1 MMAQLRNQCESLD
14 FKIVRSA
21 VDDNLLLPGVEWSV
35 TSNSTALDFA
45 PPAQPAEPAS
55 QPIIAVRDLVH
66 RYQDRTALNGVSFE
80 VRPAELFG
88 LLGPNG
94 SGKTTLFRILS
105 TLMVPTSGSA
115 TIAGFDAVRQA
126 AALRRHIG
134 VVFQAQSVDLKL
146 TAYEN
151 LWHQGHL
158 YGLRGPDLKARIN
171 EILTRV
177 GLLDRSADRVETFSG
192 GMQRRIELAKGLL
205 HHPEVLLLDEP
216 TTGLDPGARH
226 DLWQYLQILRDQ
238 EHVSVI
244 VTTHLMEEAERC
256 DRLAIL
262 NEGNLVALGTP
273 EALTREI
280 GGDVILLE
288 ARDPQTLADL
298 IRDKFHVDATVMD
311 KQVRIEIENGH
322 RFVPDVVEAF
332 PGEIQSL
339 SVSKPTLGDV
349 FIHRTGHR
357 FWSEDAEPSSEKG
370 KKKGKKKKS
379 S

>member
-1 MMAQLRNQCESLD
+1 M
-14 FKIVRSA
+14 
-21 VDDNLLLPGVEWSV
+21 
-35 TSNSTALDFA
+35 TSNSSAIDFPPPITLAADAA
-45 PPAQPAEPAS
+45 PS
-55 QPIIAVRDLVH
+55 IISVTDLVH
-66 RYQDRTALNGVSFE
+66 RYQDRAALKGVSFD

-105 TLMVPTSGSA
+105 TLMVPTSGTA
-115 TIAGFDAVRQA
+115 TIAGFDAVRQPG
-126 AALRRHIG
+126 ALRRHIG
-134 VVFQAQSVDLKL
+134 VVFQAQSVDPKL

-158 YGLRGPDLKARIN
+158 YGLRGKELKERIT

-177 GLLDRSADRVETFSG
+177 GLLDRRDDLVETFSG

-216 TTGLDPGARH
+216 TTGLDPGARR

-273 EALTREI
+273 DALTREI

-288 ARDPQTLADL
+288 AQNPQSLADR
-298 IRDKFHVDATVMD
+298 IRAKFQVDATVMD
-311 KQVRIEIENGH
+311 NKVRLEIENGH

-339 SVSKPTLGDV
+339 SVSKPTLEDV
-349 FIHRTGHR
+349 FIRRTGHR
-357 FWSEDAEPSSEKG
+357 FWTEDAESPAKPG
-370 KKKGKKKKS
+370 MKKGKKKAS
-379 S
+379 

>member
-1 MMAQLRNQCESLD
+1 VTPNPSAID
-14 FKIVRSA
+14 FASPETPAVQANSA
-21 VDDNLLLPGVEWSV
+21 V
-35 TSNSTALDFA
+35 
-45 PPAQPAEPAS
+45 
-55 QPIIAVRDLVH
+55 IAVRDLVH
-66 RYQDRTALNGVSFE
+66 RYQDRTALNGVSFD
-80 VRPAELFG
+80 VRAAELFG

-105 TLMVPTSGSA
+105 TLMVPSSGAA
-115 TIAGFDAVRQA
+115 TIVGLDAVRQSG
-126 AALRRHIG
+126 ALRRHIG

-158 YGLRGPDLKARIN
+158 YGLRGPELKKRIE

-177 GLLDRSADRVETFSG
+177 GLLDRSGDRVETFSG

-216 TTGLDPGARH
+216 TTGLDPGARR

-238 EHVSVI
+238 EQVTVI

-273 EALTREI
+273 EELTREI

-288 ARDPQTLADL
+288 ARDPQSLADR
-298 IRDKFHVDATVMD
+298 IRNKFRVDASVMD
-311 KQVRIEIENGH
+311 SYVRLEIENGH

-339 SVSKPTLGDV
+339 SVSKPTLEDV

-357 FWSEDAEPSSEKG
+357 FWNEEAEATAEKG
-370 KKKGKKKKS
+370 KKKKAKKR
-379 S
+379 